1 MQIQQTEVTFHTLY
15 NVRTVA
21 ILVPWGRGGELQN
34 RTEQSAAMTG
44 RNVQSSARTSPYT
57 KQVIAAN
64 ATAIYLGCK

>member
-34 RTEQSAAMTG
+34 RTECSND
-44 RNVQSSARTSPYT
+44 R
-57 KQVIAAN
+57 
-64 ATAIYLGCK
+64 